1 VVVIL
6 IKSDSSIVSLATE
19 ATALAIKM
27 AVEGAIPAGTLTI
40 GNTKDA
46 GPAWI
51 SSWGVAGY
59 PIDADVSAAAT
70 AVTDAPTSGQ
80 KLCIDDVIVS
90 SSVAQVL
97 SFSEEST
104 ATIVQVLRIPAGQS
118 QQFTFRG
125 KWKFMAANKKLMCQ
139 SNVSTAS
146 QIRIGYHS
154 EA

>member
-1 VVVIL
+1 MSLWDIRG
-6 IKSDSSIVSLATE
+6 IMGQIADAITATAAGNESLASMV
-19 ATALAIKM
+19 LGIKD
-27 AVEGAIPAGTLTI
+27 
-40 GNTKDA
+40 N
-46 GPAWI
+46 GPAWT
-51 SSWGVAGY
+51 SVWGVAGY
-59 PIDADVSAAAT
+59 PIDADISAAAT

-118 QQFTFRG
+118 QQFTPRG
-125 KWKFMAANKKLMCQ
+125 KWKFAAANKKLMCQ
-139 SNVSTAS
+139 SSAATAS
-146 QIRIGYHS
+146 QVKIGYHS